1 MVALSSRGIF
11 HDAFCHRWHL
21 SLKEEWWLYGK
32 SHLLVYTDAHQQQ
45 HQSFLTRTGSS
56 RQRRVVPPEW
66 YYEAAGGRY
75 SSSFLMASFFMV
87 TRRWCAA
94 YHSSCA
100 TSVSQWIMLL
110 VPTTMMQHC
119 TVLFDFEMSPCQSSK
134 AERGRPKADRAKQS
148 IHRHFLHSNQCSWNV
163 WFCNQKVIWQM
174 FAFRKH
180 DAMCRKRHFV
190 TIMHPDH
197 SRHSS
202 SFTFQMGFLLFLC
215 FLIET

>member
-119 TVLFDFEMSPCQSSK
+119 TLSYLTLKWVLVNHLKRSEGGRRPTERSSPPIDIFCIQINALEMS
-134 AERGRPKADRAKQS
+134 
-148 IHRHFLHSNQCSWNV
+148 SNLTNV
-163 WFCNQKVIWQM
+163 LV
-174 FAFRKH
+174 
-180 DAMCRKRHFV
+180 
-190 TIMHPDH
+190 
-197 SRHSS
+197 S
-202 SFTFQMGFLLFLC
+202 
-215 FLIET
+215 